1 MANADIFSGDF
12 KNLVKYE
19 RLLKRAPKAA
29 ARASAFTLT
38 GFALGTARNARAI
51 IHSQF
56 TLRNKPFID
65 KSLQTVFAKPNQPMN
80 TMKAVTG
87 SVTRPR
93 YTGLAEQE
101 LGTPPKRTRTF
112 TRAARG
118 GVRTR
123 AVRGWARL
131 KPNAKYPSPTNSSL
145 LTSARS
151 GRKDF
156 SLKGL
161 TGINRI
167 VGFLHM
173 LSEQKKAQTFIIR
186 KRFGRFKRG
195 LYRFDK
201 GKIKL
206 LQSFDQKRKPKR
218 IRWLTGGLSK
228 YFKTTNISKVWN
240 INLQKEWNKL
250 RL

>member
-1 MANADIFSGDF
+1 MADADIFSGDF

-38 GFALGTARNARAI
+38 GFALGTARNARTI
-51 IHSQF
+51 IHSKM
-56 TLRNKPFID
+56 TIRNKPFID
-65 KSLQTVFAKPNQPMN
+65 KSLQTIFAKPNQPMN
-80 TMKAVTG
+80 RMKAITG
-87 SVTRPR
+87 SVVRPR

-101 LGTPPKRTRTF
+101 LGTPPARDRTF

-123 AVRGWARL
+123 VTRGWARL
-131 KPNAKYPSPTNSSL
+131 KPNAKYPSPTNSEL
-145 LTSARS
+145 LTSARA

-161 TGINRI
+161 KGINRL

-186 KRFGRFKRG
+186 KKFGRFKRG

-201 GKIKL
+201 GKIKK
-206 LQSFDQKRKPKR
+206 LQSFDQKSKPKR
-218 IRWLTGGLSK
+218 LRWLTGGLDK
-228 YFKTTNISKVWN
+228 YFKSTNISKVWN
-240 INLQKEWNKL
+240 TNLQKEWNKL
-250 RL
+250 KL